1 MLVKNICT
9 MNAVCCPRQ
18 TSVSQAARL
27 MRQHHVGDLVVVDDP
42 EEECTPIA
50 VITDRDLVVEV
61 LGNGLDPATTML
73 GALVY
78 RPLVIANESEDISE
92 AVARMRTH
100 GIRRIPVVNAGG
112 RVVGIVTLDDLLR
125 LLIADGNAL
134 LDIMSKGQDVEKRS
148 RTRTA

>member
-1 MLVKNICT
+1 
-9 MNAVCCPRQ
+9 
-18 TSVSQAARL
+18 
-27 MRQHHVGDLVVVDDP
+27 VVVDDP

-112 RVVGIVTLDDLLR
+112 RVVPARELLHRLGIDRRRVERRERVVVHVGPGLFESGQVLDR
-125 LLIADGNAL
+125 
-134 LDIMSKGQDVEKRS
+134 RS
-148 RTRTA
+148 DP